1 MQARRLAIGGAFEF
15 TAAVYPDDRGL
26 VATHFHE
33 ASFAETTGGVLFP
46 VAQTLHSRSHANV
59 VRGVHYTA
67 VPPGAAKYVYSSA
80 GRSLDIV
87 VDIRVGSPTYGRW
100 DSVVL
105 DHRDHRALYLP
116 TGVGHVFI
124 SLEEGTVMTYM
135 LSTAYVGDREM
146 AVSPLDPA
154 LGLPL
159 PDTPEPLLSRR
170 DLEAPTLEEARVRG
184 LLPDYDECLRWDRA
198 RLAATP
204 RSLPEEP
211 PPTV

>member
-1 MQARRLAIGGAFEF
+1 MQARRLAIDGAFEF

-33 ASFAETTGGVLFP
+33 ASFAEATGGVLFP

-87 VDIRVGSPTYGRW
+87 VDIRVGSPTYGLW

-105 DHRDHRALYLP
+105 DQRDHRALYLP

-135 LSTAYVGDREM
+135 LSAPYVGGREM
-146 AVSPLDPA
+146 ALSPLDPA

-159 PDTPEPLLSRR
+159 PGAPEPLLSRR

-184 LLPDYDECLRWDRA
+184 LLPVYGECLRWERSH
-198 RLAATP
+198 LAATP
-204 RSLPEEP
+204 RALPEDP